1 MVQNYSGYNGEAEK
15 MEESCLQQSVD
26 AKEFTLFNKASL
38 NSDNATIDIDTT
50 QSRGPGKYLL
60 DNYNGCGC
68 ELKDARELQLS
79 QPVINFEG
87 GKGWIGE
94 KGCLVDTDSDLRIG
108 TDKLTDLRYINQL
121 HERPHLTTGNYMFG
135 FHDVD
140 NESILQSSNF
150 SKDQRPCNV
159 LSGVTI
165 GNIFTPMIPKLKDE
179 IQDTK
184 HIIPEESM
192 TDWVRAGLPTRQ
204 IARNEDYMR
213 RCQEKTFK

>member
-1 MVQNYSGYNGEAEK
+1 MVQNYSGYNGEMEQ

-26 AKEFTLFNKASL
+26 SKEFTLFNKASL
-38 NSDNATIDIDTT
+38 NSDRATIDIDIT

-94 KGCLVDTDSDLRIG
+94 KGCLVDKDSDLRIG
-108 TDKLTDLRYINQL
+108 TDKLTNLRYINQL
-121 HERPHLTTGNYMFG
+121 QERPHLTTGNYMYG
-135 FHDVD
+135 YHDVD
-140 NESILQSSNF
+140 NESIIQSGNF

-159 LSGVTI
+159 LSGITI
-165 GNIFTPMIPKLKDE
+165 GNIFTPMIPKLSSE
-179 IQDTK
+179 IQDPK
-184 HIIPEESM
+184 HIIPEDSKK
-192 TDWVRAGLPTRQ
+192 DWVRSGLPTRQ
-204 IARNEDYMR
+204 SARNEDYMR
-213 RCQEKTFK
+213 RCQEKTFN